1 MKKSTILLLLLSLGL
16 LFGKRAAAQDYQVA
30 VGLKFSYEIGP
41 SVKYFIDKDD
51 ALEAT
56 LGLRSHG
63 AVFTGLWEHHLP
75 IFNVDQLKLYYG
87 FGAHIGGTGDNNN
100 HRYDNTLLLGADG
113 IIGAEYVIP
122 DSPIAIS
129 VDLNPRL
136 EFGHG
141 PYFDLAPGLGLK
153 YFFK

>member
-30 VGLKFSYEIGP
+30 AGLKFGYEFGP
-41 SVKYFIDKDD
+41 SVKYFIDKSD

-56 LGLRSHG
+56 LGIRAHG
-63 AVFTGLWEHHLP
+63 VVFTGLWERHLP
-75 IFNVDQLKLYYG
+75 IFNVDKLNFYYG
-87 FGAHIGGTGDNNN
+87 FGAHIGGTGDSNNAKFD
-100 HRYDNTLLLGADG
+100 HTVLAGADG

-141 PYFDLAPGLGLK
+141 PYFDLSPGLGLK